1 MGVNHPLLL
10 IEIMWKTKVLE
21 VYPTAYATQ
30 LGNNWY
36 IIANN
41 STLGKGMS
49 ENGAWADAW
58 STHCYEY

>member
-1 MGVNHPLLL
+1 
-10 IEIMWKTKVLE
+10 MWKTKVLE